1 MFDIDSQVCYNIYLI
16 NKVNKMA
23 KKKTQAQYNKTH
35 RIKHD
40 LISIRL
46 KKSTVK
52 SLADLKILLNVENQN
67 EVTEYLIKFHEEN
80 K

>member
-1 MFDIDSQVCYNIYLI
+1 MT
-16 NKVNKMA
+16 
-23 KKKTQAQYNKTH
+23 KKKPQAQYNRTH
-35 RIKHD
+35 KNKHD
-40 LISIRL
+40 LTNIRL

-52 SLADLKILLNVENQN
+52 SLADLKTLLNVENQN